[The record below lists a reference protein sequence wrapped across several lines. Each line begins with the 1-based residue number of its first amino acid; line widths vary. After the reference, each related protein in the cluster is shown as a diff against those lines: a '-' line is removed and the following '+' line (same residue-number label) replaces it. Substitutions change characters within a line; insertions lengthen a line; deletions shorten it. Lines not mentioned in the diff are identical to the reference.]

1 MAPLDLLT
9 RMSRL
14 ICNSIAGVD
23 GCGIT
28 VLYDGA
34 PLTVAFPSELA
45 ALDDEFQHTTDDGP
59 CLEALWSQ
67 SVVECRDLAEERRW
81 GPYPAAALGCGMR
94 SVLSV
99 PMDAA
104 AAGHGALNL
113 YSRTTAGFDDDD
125 RRAGREF
132 ADVTAIILATGRND
146 AESGIARR
154 WQESL
159 ARRTAV
165 AQAVGIVMASRGCG
179 REEAF
184 EVLVAASRENGEE
197 IHLTAV
203 RMGADVPDVS

>member
-1 MAPLDLLT
+1 MAPLDLLN
-9 RMSRL
+9 RMSHL
-14 ICNSIAGVD
+14 ICNSIGGVD

-28 VLYDGA
+28 VLYDGT

-67 SVVECRDLAEERRW
+67 SVVECTDLTEEPRW

-94 SVLSV
+94 SVLSL

-104 AAGHGALNL
+104 AAGRGALNL
-113 YSRTTAGFDDDD
+113 YSRTVSGFDDQD

-132 ADVTAIILATGRND
+132 ADVTAIVMAESRND
-146 AESGIARR
+146 AASGMAREWR
-154 WQESL
+154 ESL

-165 AQAVGIVMASRGCG
+165 AQAVGVVMARRGCG

-184 EVLVAASRENGEE
+184 ELLVRASREHGEE
-197 IHLTAV
+197 IHLTAA
-203 RMGADVPDVS
+203 RIGAGFPEPS